1 MSLPTLVLKDKL
13 KEALFSVMPIVLIVF
28 ILSFTAAPIPA
39 GSMLAFIFGA
49 ALLVLGNAFFT
60 LGAEMSMSPMG
71 ERIGAKITKT
81 RNIAVIILVCFVIGS
96 VITISEPDL
105 QVLADQVASVST
117 PVLIGAV
124 AAGVG
129 FFLVL
134 AVLRSFFRIKIS
146 HILIFLYTLV
156 FALSYFVPSDFLSIA
171 FDSGGVTTGP
181 MTVPFIIA
189 LGVGVASVRSDRR
202 AKDDSFGLVAL
213 CSIGPIIA
221 VLILGMIYSPDD
233 AVYES
238 SELVHIADSKAL
250 RSEFAHGF
258 PEYFA
263 EVAISLA
270 PIAVCFLIFKLLF
283 LKLPKKQNIK
293 VIVGMLYTYIGLVL
307 FLTGVNVGFMPVGN
321 YLGAQI
327 ANLEYNFIIIPI
339 GMLIGYFIVAA
350 EPAVFVLNKQ
360 VEDITDGAIPRKVM
374 GLSLSFS
381 IAISLGLAMTRV
393 LTGISIIYFVIPGYA
408 IALLL
413 SFFVPP
419 MFTSIAFDSGGVAS
433 GPMTATFLLPFAMG
447 ACEATGG
454 NVITDAFGIIAMVA
468 MTPLITI
475 QILGLC
481 YKFKLARTK
490 TEEIV
495 AESDESGDDII
506 EL

>member
-1 MSLPTLVLKDKL
+1 MSSRTLVLKDKL
-13 KEALFSVMPIVLIVF
+13 KEALASVVPIVIIVL
-28 ILSFTAAPIPA
+28 ILSFTIAPIPA
-39 GSMLAFIFGA
+39 GSLLAFIFGA

-71 ERIGAKITKT
+71 ERIGAKITRT
-81 RNIAVIILVCFVIGS
+81 RNIPLIILICFVIGS

-129 FFLVL
+129 LFLVL
-134 AVLRSFFRIKIS
+134 AVLRSFFNIKLS
-146 HILIFLYTLV
+146 YILIFFYVIV
-156 FALSYFVPSDFLSIA
+156 FALSFFVPRDFLSIA

-189 LGVGVASVRSDRR
+189 LGVGAVSVRSDRR

-213 CSIGPIIA
+213 SSIGPILA
-221 VLILGMIYSPDD
+221 VLILGMLYSPED
-233 AVYES
+233 AVYEA
-238 SELVHIADSKAL
+238 SELVHIADSAVLWHK
-250 RSEFAHGF
+250 FARGF

-263 EVAISLA
+263 EVALSLA
-270 PIAVCFLIFKLLF
+270 PIAVCFVFFRLFFFKLT
-283 LKLPKKQNIK
+283 KKQT
-293 VIVGMLYTYIGLVL
+293 VRVAVGVLYTYVGLVL

-327 ANLEYNFIIIPI
+327 AKLDYNFIIIPI

-350 EPAVFVLNKQ
+350 EPAVFILNKQ
-360 VEDITDGAIPRKVM
+360 VEDITDGAIPQKAM
-374 GLSLSFS
+374 GLSLSIS
-381 IAISLGLAMTRV
+381 VAVSLGLAMIRV
-393 LTGISIIYFVIPGYA
+393 LTGISVMYFLIPGYA
-408 IALLL
+408 LALLL
-413 SFFVPP
+413 TFFVPP
-419 MFTSIAFDSGGVAS
+419 IFTSIAFDSGGVAS

-468 MTPLITI
+468 MTPLLTI

-481 YKFKLARTK
+481 YKFKLARSK
-490 TEEIV
+490 K
-495 AESDESGDDII
+495 ESTADKSEDSENDII

>member
-1 MSLPTLVLKDKL
+1 MSSPTLILKDKL
-13 KEALFSVMPIVLIVF
+13 KEAFSSVFPIVLIVF
-28 ILSFTAAPIPA
+28 ILSFTVAPIPA

-60 LGAEMSMSPMG
+60 LGAEMSMTPMG
-71 ERIGAKITKT
+71 ERIGAKITQTK
-81 RNIAVIILVCFVIGS
+81 NIPIIALVCFVIGA

-134 AVLRSFFRIKIS
+134 AVFRSFFKIKLAHLLLFFYIV
-146 HILIFLYTLV
+146 V
-156 FALSYFVPSDFLSIA
+156 FALSFFVPADFLSIA

-189 LGVGVASVRSDRR
+189 LGIGVVSVRSDRN

-213 CSIGPIIA
+213 CSIGPILA
-221 VLILGMIYSPDD
+221 VLILGMLYSPED
-233 AVYES
+233 AVYEAT
-238 SELVHIADSKAL
+238 ELTQIADSKVL
-250 RSEFAHGF
+250 WNEFAHGF

-270 PIAVCFLIFKLLF
+270 PIVACFIIFRLFF
-283 LKLPKKQNIK
+283 LKLPKKQSIK
-293 VIVGMLYTYIGLVL
+293 VVVGVIYTYVGLVL
-307 FLTGVNVGFMPVGN
+307 FLTGVNVGFMPIGSF
-321 YLGAQI
+321 LGAKL
-327 ANLEYNFIIIPI
+327 ASLDYNWVIIPL

-360 VEDITDGAIPRKVM
+360 VEDITDGAIPQRVM
-374 GLSLSFS
+374 GLSLSIS
-381 IAISLGLAMTRV
+381 VAISLGLAMTRV
-393 LTGISIIYFVIPGYA
+393 LTGISIMYFIIPGYA
-408 IALLL
+408 IALILT
-413 SFFVPP
+413 FFVPP
-419 MFTSIAFDSGGVAS
+419 IFTSIAFDSGGVAS

-447 ACEATGG
+447 SCEALGG
-454 NVITDAFGIIAMVA
+454 NVITDAFGIVAMVA

-490 TEEIV
+490 VEEV
-495 AESDESGDDII
+495 PEETADSDDII